1 MKRSIT
7 PSQIKHTN
15 RQLIYDYIYKNGKVS
30 QQDIAYALR
39 LSRPT
44 VASNLN
50 ELEADG
56 LIYRNGQQDSD
67 LIGRKA
73 IAYSVVPDFRVA
85 IGVELMRR
93 ETKIIAVDLY
103 GKKIERTVIKSEY
116 QNDDSYYQRT
126 CASIVEFIE
135 SLQFRPEQLLGVGFA
150 MQGLVSEDGSTV
162 LYGAIL
168 KNSGLTVD
176 AFQKY
181 LPCPCMFIHDPE
193 GAALTELWYS
203 PELTNALYISLSKH
217 LGGAM
222 ILNRNVLPGKYG
234 HSATFEHIQINP
246 RGALCYC
253 GKRGCMETLC
263 SMSALLGQDPPEPFF
278 EAVRNGSEEEARR
291 WKTFLLNLARM
302 IYSLRLIY
310 DADIVLGGHLAPFF
324 NEEDIR
330 FLYQEIRKSSPFEEP
345 DDFLLMSKMPSHNI
359 TIGAALVYIR
369 SFLNDID
376 IKS

>member
-1 MKRSIT
+1 MKKSIT

-15 RQLIYDYIYKNGKVS
+15 RRLIYDYIYKNGKVS

-103 GKKIERTVIKSEY
+103 GKKIERTVIKNEY
-116 QNDDSYYQRT
+116 QNDDSYYRRT

-150 MQGLVSEDGSTV
+150 MQGLVSEDGTTV

-168 KNSGLTVD
+168 KNSGLTID

-234 HSATFEHIQINP
+234 HSATFEHIQANP
-246 RGALCYC
+246 RGPLCYC

-278 EAVRNGSEEEARR
+278 EAVRTDSEEESRR
-291 WKTFLLNLARM
+291 WKTFLSNLARM

-330 FLYQEIRKSSPFEEP
+330 FLYQEIRKCSPFEEP

-359 TIGAALVYIR
+359 TIGAALIFIR
-369 SFLNDID
+369 SFLDNID
-376 IKS
+376 INS

>member
-85 IGVELMRR
+85 VGVELMRR

-116 QNDDSYYQRT
+116 QNDDSYYRRT
-126 CASIVEFIE
+126 CALIVEFIE
-135 SLQFRPEQLLGVGFA
+135 SLEFRPEQLLGVGFA
-150 MQGLVSEDGSTV
+150 MQGLVSEDGTTV

-168 KNSGLTVD
+168 ENSSLTID

-203 PELTNALYISLSKH
+203 PELTNAL
-217 LGGAM
+217 
-222 ILNRNVLPGKYG
+222 
-234 HSATFEHIQINP
+234 
-246 RGALCYC
+246 
-253 GKRGCMETLC
+253 
-263 SMSALLGQDPPEPFF
+263 
-278 EAVRNGSEEEARR
+278 
-291 WKTFLLNLARM
+291 
-302 IYSLRLIY
+302 
-310 DADIVLGGHLAPFF
+310 
-324 NEEDIR
+324 
-330 FLYQEIRKSSPFEEP
+330 
-345 DDFLLMSKMPSHNI
+345 
-359 TIGAALVYIR
+359 
-369 SFLNDID
+369 
-376 IKS
+376 

>member
-1 MKRSIT
+1 MTRSIT
-7 PSQIKHTN
+7 PSQIKRTN
-15 RQLIYDYIYKNGKVS
+15 RQLIYDYIYRNWKVS

-44 VASNLN
+44 VATNLN

-103 GKKIERTVIKSEY
+103 GKKIERTVIPSAY
-116 QNDDSYYQRT
+116 QNDDSYYRKT

-135 SLQFRPEQLLGVGFA
+135 RLKLRPEQLLGVGFA
-150 MQGLVSEDGSTV
+150 MQGLVSEDGTTV

-168 KNSGLTVD
+168 GNSGLTID

-203 PELTNALYISLSKH
+203 PELTSAIYISLSKH

-234 HSATFEHIQINP
+234 HSATFEHIQANP

-278 EAVRNGSEEEARR
+278 EAVRNGSEEESRR
-291 WKTFLLNLARM
+291 WKTFLSNLARM
-302 IYSLRLIY
+302 IYSLRLVC
-310 DADIVLGGHLAPFF
+310 DVDIVLGGHLAAFF
-324 NEEDIR
+324 NEEDLS
-330 FLYQEIRKSSPFEEP
+330 FLYQEIRKCSPFEEP

-359 TIGAALVYIR
+359 TIGAALTYIR
-369 SFLNDID
+369 SFLDNID
-376 IKS
+376 ISN

>member
-1 MKRSIT
+1 MTGRIT
-7 PSQIKHTN
+7 PGQIKRTN
-15 RQLIYDYIYKNGKVS
+15 RQLIYDYIYKSERVS

-44 VASNLN
+44 IAANLTD
-50 ELEADG
+50 LETDG
-56 LIYRNGQQDSD
+56 MIYRNGQQDSD

-73 IAYSVVPDFRVA
+73 VAYSVVPDYRVA

-103 GKKIERTVIKSEY
+103 GKKIERAVIQSEY
-116 QNDDSYYQRT
+116 QNDESYYKKT
-126 CASIVEFIE
+126 CGHILKFIE
-135 SLQFRPEQLLGVGFA
+135 DLKLREEQLLGVGFA
-150 MQGLVSEDGSTV
+150 MQGLISHDGTTV

-168 KNSGLTVD
+168 KNTGLSIE

-181 LPCPCMFIHDPE
+181 LPCPCTFIHDPE
-193 GAALTELWYS
+193 AAALTELWYS
-203 PELTNALYISLSKH
+203 PELINAIYVSISKH

-222 ILNRNVLPGKYG
+222 ILNRNVRPGKHG
-234 HSATFEHIQINP
+234 HNATFEHIQANP

-263 SMSALLGQDPPEPFF
+263 SMNALLGQDPPELFF
-278 EAVRNGSEEEARR
+278 EAVRNGSAAESRK
-291 WKTFLLNLARM
+291 WKTFLSNLARM
-302 IYSLRLIY
+302 IYSMRLVC
-310 DADIVLGGHLAPFF
+310 DVDIVLGGHLAPFI

-330 FLYQEIRKSSPFEEP
+330 FLYQEVRKCSPFEDQ
-345 DDFLLMSKMPSHNI
+345 DDFLRISKMPSHSI

-369 SFLNDID
+369 SFLDDID
-376 IKS
+376 TAD

>member
-1 MKRSIT
+1 MKKSIT

-44 VASNLN
+44 VATNLN

-103 GKKIERTVIKSEY
+103 GKKIERTVIPSEY
-116 QNDDSYYQRT
+116 QNDDSYYRKT

-135 SLQFRPEQLLGVGFA
+135 GLKLRPEQLLGVGFA

-168 KNSGLTVD
+168 GNSGLTID

-203 PELTNALYISLSKH
+203 PELTSAIYISLSKH

-234 HSATFEHIQINP
+234 HSATFEHIQANP

-278 EAVRNGSEEEARR
+278 EAVRNGSEEESRR
-291 WKTFLLNLARM
+291 WKTFLSNLARM
-302 IYSLRLIY
+302 IYSLRLVC
-310 DADIVLGGHLAPFF
+310 DVDIVLGGHLAAFF

-330 FLYQEIRKSSPFEEP
+330 FLYQEIRKCSPFEEP

-359 TIGAALVYIR
+359 TIGAALTYIR
-369 SFLNDID
+369 GFLDNIE
-376 IKS
+376 ISN

>member
-1 MKRSIT
+1 MKKSIT

-103 GKKIERTVIKSEY
+103 GKKIERTVIKNEY
-116 QNDDSYYQRT
+116 QNDDSYYRRT

-150 MQGLVSEDGSTV
+150 MQGLVSEDGTTV

-168 KNSGLTVD
+168 KNSGLTID

-278 EAVRNGSEEEARR
+278 EAVRNGSEEESRR
-291 WKTFLLNLARM
+291 WKTFLSNLARM
-302 IYSLRLIY
+302 FYSLRLVY

-324 NEEDIR
+324 DEEDIR
-330 FLYQEIRKSSPFEEP
+330 FLYQEIRKCSPFEEP

-369 SFLNDID
+369 SFLDNID